1 MDKEINLNELYK
13 LIKKSLVKIVFFTF
27 IVAAIMFSVSNY
39 LIMPQFEASTSMII
53 IDSEGKKGQDISKEI
68 NELKFNKELVN
79 TYSEIIK
86 TRGVANIVISNL
98 DLDISYEEFKARVS
112 VGQKNNTEI
121 FEIKVIDTIPERAR
135 DIANE
140 TSDVFKEVIIDIMK
154 IDNVQILD
162 KAIVPSRPISPKIE
176 RNTLLGA
183 IAGFMISVFMIII
196 KETFDTRVKS
206 PEDVSENFDIPVLG
220 VIPEYKKRPGRR

>member
-13 LIKKSLVKIVFFTF
+13 LMKKSFLKIFLFTI
-27 IVAAIMFSVSNY
+27 IVATIVFSVSNY
-39 LIMPQFEASTSMII
+39 VLIPKYQASTSMII
-53 IDSEGKKGQDISKEI
+53 INSDIQKDQDVSKEI
-68 NELKFNKELVN
+68 NELKYNKELVN

-86 TRGVANIVISNL
+86 TRGIANIVIDNL
-98 DLDISYEEFKARVS
+98 ELNISYEDFKEMVS
-112 VGQKNNTEI
+112 VTQKNNTEI
-121 FEIKVIDTIPERAR
+121 FEINVIDTIPERAA

-162 KAIVPSRPISPKIE
+162 KAIVPSRAISPKVI

-183 IAGFMISVFMIII
+183 IIGFMISVFIIII

-206 PEDVSENFDIPVLG
+206 PEDISENFDIPVLG
-220 VIPEYKKRPGRR
+220 VIPEFKKRHGR

>member
-1 MDKEINLNELYK
+1 MDKEIDLYELYK
-13 LIKKSLVKIVFFTF
+13 LIKKSFVKIFFFTF
-27 IVAAIMFSVSNY
+27 IIAAIVFSLSNY
-39 LIMPQFEASTSMII
+39 VLIPKYQASTSMII
-53 IDSEGKKGQDISKEI
+53 IDSDIQKDQDVSKEI
-68 NELKFNKELVN
+68 NELKYNKELVN

-86 TRGVANIVISNL
+86 TRGIANIVIDNL
-98 DLDISYEEFKARVS
+98 ELNISYEDFKEMVS
-112 VGQKNNTEI
+112 VTQKNNTEI
-121 FEIKVIDTIPERAR
+121 FEINVIDTIPERAA

-206 PEDVSENFDIPVLG
+206 PEDISENFDIPVLG
-220 VIPEYKKRPGRR
+220 VIPEFKKRHGR